1 MLFNIITILVSA
13 IACGGIAVAFRSRQ
27 ELRLLK
33 EAEVRHVQR
42 KSELHK
48 ELALADAENEVLLKN
63 NQRLDEHCS
72 ELDSVIITIASMYE
86 TLFKDYKSLQKECDF
101 QNEIINNLQKN
112 DDALYDEHRHKV
124 LSLEEKNRDLQRK
137 VLSLKDE
144 NQNLN
149 FEIAEL
155 HQRVTR
161 LSDLYKLVCEE
172 NKRLLEELNADMSV
186 QVVNDPTETKKQK
199 EQEQ

>member
-33 EAEVRHVQR
+33 EAEVRHIQR

-63 NQRLDEHCS
+63 YQLLDEHCS
-72 ELDSVIITIASMYE
+72 ELDSDINSIASMYE
-86 TLFKDYKSLQKECDF
+86 TLFKDYKSLQ
-101 QNEIINNLQKN
+101 
-112 DDALYDEHRHKV
+112 Y
-124 LSLEEKNRDLQRK
+124 
-137 VLSLKDE
+137 E

-161 LSDLYKLVCEE
+161 LSDRYKLVCEE
-172 NKRLLEELNADMSV
+172 NKGLLEELNADMSV
-186 QVVNDPTETKKQK
+186 QVVNDPTDS
-199 EQEQ
+199 

>member
-13 IACGGIAVAFRSRQ
+13 IACGGIAVAVR
-27 ELRLLK
+27 EIGLRLLK

-63 NQRLDEHCS
+63 YQLLDEHCS
-72 ELDSVIITIASMYE
+72 ELDSDINSIASMYE
-86 TLFKDYKSLQKECDF
+86 TLFKDYESLLKERDF

-124 LSLEEKNRDLQRK
+124 LSLEEKNGDLQRK
-137 VLSLKDE
+137 VLSLEDM
-144 NQNLN
+144 NMNL
-149 FEIAEL
+149 
-155 HQRVTR
+155 R
-161 LSDLYKLVCEE
+161 LALIE
-172 NKRLLEELNADMSV
+172 M
-186 QVVNDPTETKKQK
+186 K
-199 EQEQ
+199 EV